1 MEQQIQQG
9 QRKQKSLL
17 WIIVVLYL
25 IIFFSG
31 LVGGLI
37 ATFLITK
44 IIFADALFNSIG
56 GGALPEFFFE
66 INVALLFS
74 IILIAK
80 IIALVVGINYI
91 IEKTII
97 PRAHVMK
104 ISFWVAAIG
113 VIIALA
119 SRIIFLGFNL
129 WDLLILVEAAIIYF
143 AAKYFLSKKAI

>member
-9 QRKQKSLL
+9 QREQKSLL

-37 ATFLITK
+37 AIFLITK

-56 GGALPEFFFE
+56 GGALPEFFLE
-66 INVALLFS
+66 INIILLFS
-74 IILIAK
+74 ITLIAK

-91 IEKTII
+91 VEKTVI
-97 PRAHVMK
+97 PKTYVIK
-104 ISFWVAAIG
+104 ISLWVATIG
-113 VIIALA
+113 VIIALV
-119 SRIIFLGFNL
+119 SRIISSGFNL
-129 WDLLILVEAAIIYF
+129 WDLLILVEAAVIYF
-143 AAKYFLSKKAI
+143 TAKYFLNKKAT